1 MADILII
8 DGSAEFSR
16 DLSKALSGHGLEAAC
31 CETLSR
37 AMGLLHTGDYK
48 AVLLGDD
55 LSDGD
60 SLEYLATIRE
70 IPSFPEVIVISRSRD
85 PDTAERAIQ
94 SGAWNYVTKPP
105 NMHQLLVL
113 LERVIAYHIERH
125 SGQCPVSL
133 RREGIIG
140 NSRPLLSCLDSVAQA
155 AASESSVLIVGDTG
169 TGKELFARAVHKNSP
184 RRNKPF
190 VVVDCAAL
198 PDTLAENLLF
208 GHERGAYTSADSTSV
223 GLVKQADG
231 GTLFLDEVGELPLVL
246 QKVFLRVLEGR
257 SFRPVGGVKEIQS
270 DFRLLAATNR
280 DLEAMVISG
289 EFRRDLFYRLRGIC
303 IHLPPLKL
311 ISEDINELTCKF
323 IQRHSKRF
331 NMSSKGFSPDFLE
344 ALVNYDWPGNIRE
357 LINCIEQAL
366 ARAGNDAI
374 LYPRH
379 LPKAIRA
386 QVARRTLE
394 KDTVR
399 QEPANVAK
407 VCIAPTEDF
416 PDLKTF
422 RDNQIA
428 QSEENYL
435 RNLMDISR
443 GDIKQ
448 SCKLSGLSR
457 ARLYALL
464 KHYDIQRHK

>member
-8 DGSAEFSR
+8 DGSPDFSAGLSR
-16 DLSKALSGHGLEAAC
+16 DLADHGLETAC
-31 CETLSR
+31 CETLTR

-55 LSDGD
+55 LTDGD
-60 SLEYLATIRE
+60 SLEYLATIRA
-70 IPSFPEVIVISRSRD
+70 IPSFPEVIVISRSRN

-105 NMHQLLVL
+105 NIQRLLVL
-113 LERVIAYHIERH
+113 LERVIEYHIERH

-140 NSRPLLSCLDSVAQA
+140 SSRPLLSCLDSVARA
-155 AASESSVLIVGDTG
+155 AASENNVLLVGETG
-169 TGKELFARAVHKNSP
+169 TGKELFARAIHKNSP
-184 RRNKPF
+184 RGKKPF

-231 GTLFLDEVGELPLVL
+231 GTLFLDEVGELPLGL

-257 SFRPVGGVKEIQS
+257 SFRPVGGVKEITS

-280 DLEAMVISG
+280 DLETMVNDG
-289 EFRRDLFYRLRGIC
+289 EFRRDLFYRLRGIR
-303 IHLPPLKL
+303 IQLPPLRL

-331 NMSSKGFSPDFLE
+331 KMSSKGFSPDFLD
-344 ALVNYDWPGNIRE
+344 ALMNYDWPGNIRE
-357 LINCIEQAL
+357 LINTIEQAL
-366 ARAGNDAI
+366 SRAGNDAI

-386 QVARRTLE
+386 QVARRDLE
-394 KDTVR
+394 KDVPKPQPQTPSIVFS
-399 QEPANVAK
+399 
-407 VCIAPTEDF
+407 EDF
-416 PDLKTF
+416 PDLKTY

-428 QSEENYL
+428 VSEERYL
-435 RNLMDISR
+435 RTLMEISG
-443 GDIKQ
+443 GDIGR
-448 SCKLSGLSR
+448 SCALSGLSR

-464 KHYDIQRHK
+464 KQYGIQRLK

>member
-1 MADILII
+1 MAHILII
-8 DGSAEFSR
+8 DGSAEFAE
-16 DLSKALSGHGLEAAC
+16 ALSGDLAEHGLETAR

-55 LSDGD
+55 LTDGD

-85 PDTAERAIQ
+85 PDVAERAIRY
-94 SGAWNYVTKPP
+94 GAWNYVTKPP
-105 NMHQLLVL
+105 NIQRLLVL
-113 LERVIAYHIERH
+113 LERVIAYHTERH

-155 AASESSVLIVGDTG
+155 AASESNVLIVGETG
-169 TGKELFARAVHKNSP
+169 TGKELFARAIHKNSP
-184 RRNKPF
+184 RSKKPF

-223 GLVKQADG
+223 GLVKQADK
-231 GTLFLDEVGELPLVL
+231 GTLFLDEVGELPLGL

-257 SFRPVGGVKEIQS
+257 SFRPVGGVKELSS

-280 DLEAMVISG
+280 DLEAMVNDG
-289 EFRRDLFYRLRGIC
+289 EFRRDLFYRLRGIR
-303 IHLPPLKL
+303 IQLPPLRQ
-311 ISEDINELTCKF
+311 ISEDINELACKL

-331 NMSSKGFSPDFLE
+331 KMSSKGFSPDFLD
-344 ALVNYDWPGNIRE
+344 ALMNYDWPGNIRE
-357 LINCIEQAL
+357 LINTIEQAL
-366 ARAGNDAI
+366 SRAGNDAV

-379 LPKAIRA
+379 LPRAIRA
-386 QVARRTLE
+386 QVARRILE
-394 KDTVR
+394 KDATRERCPEVGTV
-399 QEPANVAK
+399 
-407 VCIAPTEDF
+407 PTENF
-416 PDLKTF
+416 PDLKTY

-428 QSEENYL
+428 VSEDRYL
-435 RNLMDISR
+435 RTLMSITG
-443 GDIKQ
+443 GDIKR
-448 SCKLSGLSR
+448 SCSLSGLSR

-464 KHYDIQRHK
+464 KHYGIRRKT

>member
-8 DGSAEFSR
+8 DGNTAFAE
-16 DLSKALSGHGLEAAC
+16 DLSGNLAEHGLETAR

-60 SLEYLATIRE
+60 SLDYLSTIRE
-70 IPSFPEVIVISRSRD
+70 IPSFPEVIVVSRSRD
-85 PDTAERAIQ
+85 PDVAERAIQ
-94 SGAWNYVTKPP
+94 YGAWNYVTKPP
-105 NMHQLLVL
+105 NIQRLLVL

-133 RREGIIG
+133 RRQGIIG

-155 AASESSVLIVGDTG
+155 AAGESNVLLVGETG
-169 TGKELFARAVHKNSP
+169 TGKELFARAIHKNSP
-184 RRNKPF
+184 RNKRPF

-223 GLVKQADG
+223 GLVKQADK
-231 GTLFLDEVGELPLVL
+231 GTLFLDEVGELPIGL

-280 DLEAMVISG
+280 DLESMVNKG
-289 EFRRDLFYRLRGIC
+289 EFRRDLFYRLRGIR
-303 IHLPPLKL
+303 IQLPPLRE

-331 NMSSKGFSPDFLE
+331 KMSSKGFSPDFLD
-344 ALVNYDWPGNIRE
+344 ALMNYDWPGNIRE
-357 LINCIEQAL
+357 LINTIEQAL
-366 ARAGNDAI
+366 SRAGNDAI

-394 KDTVR
+394 KDAV
-399 QEPANVAK
+399 QER
-407 VCIAPTEDF
+407 PTCQPIVLHEDF
-416 PDLKTF
+416 PDLKTY

-428 QSEENYL
+428 VSEERYL
-435 RNLMDISR
+435 HTLMEMS
-443 GDIKQ
+443 GGNIKH
-448 SCKLSGLSR
+448 SCTLSGLSR

-464 KHYDIQRHK
+464 KHYGIQRPK